1 MNFFIRG
8 LVLNLTLVICFFVV
22 TSDQTS
28 AAEQDSFKLKGYPV
42 YLKINDYQVL
52 YTYPKSPYVDE
63 KNRLMVPLRSVGEL
77 LGFNVKFDHITKTAR
92 ISKDGKFT
100 ELTLQDDVASV
111 NGQSV
116 KMDTKPVLESQ
127 SMFVPLR
134 IILTTFNIHGAYN
147 QKTGLV
153 EIDDNRLT
161 TQLMTDL
168 EDFYRLNLWRQW
180 NSDGFRI
187 MESLPIIP
195 QLKDDRGG
203 DMTLTLKAKNV
214 SGYNLTE
221 GQTAIN
227 IIYLSQHTKFPEQIA
242 MSASRFGDS
251 QGIYTGAAK
260 NGQIIQLQQNY
271 YIQPNHKML
280 YILALG
286 SIAAKE

>member
-1 MNFFIRG
+1 MFI
-8 LVLNLTLVICFFVV
+8 
-22 TSDQTS
+22 
-28 AAEQDSFKLKGYPV
+28 
-42 YLKINDYQVL
+42 
-52 YTYPKSPYVDE
+52 
-63 KNRLMVPLRSVGEL
+63 
-77 LGFNVKFDHITKTAR
+77 
-92 ISKDGKFT
+92 
-100 ELTLQDDVASV
+100 
-111 NGQSV
+111 
-116 KMDTKPVLESQ
+116 
-127 SMFVPLR
+127 PLR
-134 IILTTFNIHGAYN
+134 IILSTFNINGAYN

-161 TQLMTDL
+161 TQLITDL

-180 NSDGFRI
+180 NPDGFRI
-187 MESLPIIP
+187 LESLPIIP

-203 DMTLTLKAKNV
+203 DMTLILKANNV

-260 NGQIIQLQQNY
+260 NGQILQLQQNY

-286 SIAAKE
+286 SIAPKE